1 MKNINRYQVAAA
13 IAILFHAVG
22 LIGILFFDSK
32 LIAATTPVNLAL
44 MFVLLLWTQKEKN
57 TAFFIFTAVTICVGF
72 FVEVIGVNTGK
83 LFGNYEY
90 GPVLGYKFQR
100 VPLNIG
106 INWFIIIY
114 CCGISVHTLLMKAIN
129 RISFETKTPPVALKA
144 MSVIIDG
151 ATLAVIFDWIMEPI
165 AVKLNF
171 WQWREGAIPFYNYLC
186 WFVISNILLAVFH
199 FCKFNKQNKF
209 AIDLLL
215 IQVMFFMLLR
225 AFMK

>member
-1 MKNINRYQVAAA
+1 LNKINRYQAAVA
-13 IAILFHAVG
+13 IAILFHAIG

-57 TAFFIFTAVTICVGF
+57 GYFFLFAAVTIGVGF
-72 FVEVIGVNTGK
+72 FVEVIGVNTGV
-83 LFGNYEY
+83 LFGEYTY
-90 GPVLGYKFQR
+90 GPVLGYKFQH

-129 RISFETKTPPVALKA
+129 RISFETQTPPMALKA

-151 ATLAVIFDWIMEPI
+151 ATLAVLFDWIMEPI

-171 WQWREGAIPFYNYLC
+171 WHWSEETIPFYNYIC

>member
-1 MKNINRYQVAAA
+1 MKNINRYQIAVA

-57 TAFFIFTAVTICVGF
+57 TAFFLFTAITIGFGF
-72 FVEVIGVNTGK
+72 FVEVIGVNTGM

-114 CCGISVHTLLMKAIN
+114 CCGISIHTLLMKAIN
-129 RISFETKTPPVALKA
+129 RISLETQTPPMALKA

-151 ATLAVIFDWIMEPI
+151 ATLAVVFDWIMEPI

-171 WQWREGAIPFYNYLC
+171 WHWSEGEIPFYNYLC
-186 WFVISNILLAVFH
+186 WFIVSNILLAVFH
-199 FCKFNKQNKF
+199 FCKFNKRNKF